1 MDTAFIKQL
10 KEHIKRNLS
19 NEKFGVS
26 ELAATIG
33 MSRSNLLRRIQKEQ
47 NCSASQFIRNI
58 RLEEAMLLIKEKDK
72 TVSEISFLVGFGST
86 SYFIKCFREHYGYS
100 PGEAGK
106 QKHEEHIATTKP
118 LRKINTWWFA
128 VSALLIVISILS
140 YLYSQKQKATVLEKS
155 IAVLPFVNDSN
166 DSTNIYVVNGL
177 MESILNNLQSLK
189 NLKVVSRTSVE
200 KFRESKLS
208 IPEIAEELNV
218 NYIVEGSG
226 QKIGNQIMLSV
237 QLIQADKDK
246 HLWAQQYNR
255 ELADIFQIQQEVAQ
269 KIASAVE
276 IVISPDE
283 QNRLEQK
290 PTDNMQ
296 AYDLFLKGVEQLNK
310 ETELGLSNGISLL
323 RQAVQEDDKF
333 ARAYGVLSI
342 AYYYQDLLMANKQFN
357 DSLIYFAD
365 KALLYDPEL
374 PQALTGK
381 ALYYL
386 RSNNHQQAIDYLEK
400 ALEYNPNSA
409 MVINTLS
416 DIYTNHLPDTQK
428 YLEYALRGIR
438 LDINSYDSLTA
449 SYIYLHLSNALVQNG
464 FVDEAIESINSSLN
478 YNPNNLFSEYVK
490 AYVLYAKNKD
500 LDQTKTMLVNAL
512 AKDSTRFDI
521 MLEVGNICYYQRN
534 WEEAYTYFEKYLR
547 IKEYLNL
554 EMNSHK
560 NLEIAYVYQKMDQ
573 FLKAEELIR
582 EYKTY
587 ADQDNSVYRHLLL
600 ASYEAYMNNQE
611 SAIEH
616 LRIFA
621 KEKHIQIWV
630 PLFTPLDPLID
641 KLKDNAEFMDIL
653 VGIEK
658 QFWENHQL
666 LKKKLEREQLLEN
679 I

>member
-86 SYFIKCFREHYGYS
+86 SYFIKCFREQYGYS

-106 QKHEEHIATTKP
+106 QEHEEHIVVPKP

-200 KFRESKLS
+200 KFRKSKLS

-276 IVISPDE
+276 IVIGPDE

-310 ETELGLSNGISLL
+310 ETELGLNNGISLL

-386 RSNNHQQAIDYLEK
+386 RINNHQQAIDYLEK

-449 SYIYLHLSNALVQNG
+449 SYIYLHLSNALIQNG
-464 FVDEAIESINSSLN
+464 FVDEAIKSINSSLS

-500 LDQTKTMLVNAL
+500 LDQTKKMLVNAL

-521 MLEVGNICYYQRN
+521 MLEIGNVCYYQRN

-621 KEKHIQIWV
+621 KEEHIQIWV

-666 LKKKLEREQLLEN
+666 LKNKLEQEELLEN